1 MADRVAEVLD
11 RFLAAADQ
19 TLAGRYSALLY
30 GSAARG
36 DYFDQTSD
44 INLLL
49 VLDDV
54 APATLRTLR
63 PAFQGWRDATPEPP
77 LVISRAEWARATDVF
92 PLEITDM
99 LAAYRL
105 LRGDDPLAGVQVSR
119 GDLRRALESELRG
132 KLLRLRQGFTLLS
145 GDPEELGAIASSTV
159 PTALVLLRALLVLEH
174 RPVSPASDAE
184 HTVREAARVA
194 GFAPEPLLE
203 IVRHRGQRRW
213 RCDAAVFEGYV
224 EAIERT
230 ARYVDQL
237 HPGDD

>member
-1 MADRVAEVLD
+1 MADRVAEVLET
-11 RFLAAADQ
+11 FLAAADR

-36 DYFDQTSD
+36 DYFEETSD

-63 PAFQGWRDATPEPP
+63 PAFEGWRDATPEPP

-99 LAAYRL
+99 QSAYRL
-105 LRGDDPLAGVQVSR
+105 LRGNDPLAGVQVSR

-145 GDPEELGAIASSTV
+145 GEPEQLGALASRTV
-159 PTALVLLRALLVLEH
+159 PTALVLLRALLVLE
-174 RPVSPASDAE
+174 RKPVTPASDAE
-184 HTVREAARVA
+184 HTVREAAKLA
-194 GFAPEPLLE
+194 GFAPEALLE
-203 IVRHRGQRRW
+203 TVRHRGMRSW
-213 RCDAAVFEGYV
+213 RCEASVFEGYV

-230 ARYVDQL
+230 AVYVDQL